1 MNVIMCICGC
11 CVALIIGVSAIVITG
26 IICHHRFKVKK
37 EEHCHEL
44 IKMDKINEYRKGEN
58 NENQEKNNNQQ

>member
-1 MNVIMCICGC
+1 MNVITCICGCCGC

-44 IKMDKINEYRKGEN
+44 EKMERN
-58 NENQEKNNNQQ
+58 NKYLKEEKNNNQQ

>member
-1 MNVIMCICGC
+1 MNVITCICGCCGC

-44 IKMDKINEYRKGEN
+44 EKMERNNKYRKE
-58 NENQEKNNNQQ
+58 EKNNNQQ